1 MATLVLSSAGSALG
15 SALLPSGLSFLG
27 MSVSGA
33 ALGGALGS
41 LAGSMADARL
51 FGTASHVEGPRLGDL
66 HVMASSEGAPIPK
79 LYGRART
86 GGQVI
91 WATDYVERARRRSAG
106 GGKGGG
112 SSATVTE
119 YRYSVSFAVAL
130 CEGEVTRIGRVWAD
144 GKPLSLANATWRLH
158 RGGEDQMPDPLI
170 EALTGEAPAYRGTA
184 YIVFEDLN
192 VTPFGNRIPQLSF
205 EIFRTLDGVESLV
218 RAVTV
223 IPGAGEFV
231 YDTEPRREILTEV
244 SSRQINTHMASGAT
258 DFTAAM
264 DDLEASLPNV
274 EAALLVV
281 SWFGDDLRCGSCT
294 IRPKVETRH
303 KITWP
308 ENWTVAGLSRLAATE
323 ISRIA
328 GRPAYGGTPSDA
340 SVRRALADM
349 KARGLATV
357 FYPFVMMDIPA
368 DAELPDPSGEGVQGA
383 YPWRGRIAP
392 AGGAAADVA
401 AFFGSAVPGG
411 SEWSYRRMVLHY
423 ASLCA
428 AAGGVDAFIIGSEL
442 RGLTQARTGGGTYPA
457 VAALKQLAADVRA
470 ILGPD
475 TKISYAADWSE
486 YRGHDR
492 GEGRFTFHLD
502 PLWADANIDFIGID
516 MYAPLTDWRDGDAH
530 LDAQDWGSI
539 YDLGYLRS
547 RIAGGEDYDWY
558 YASEEDR
565 AAQIRTPITDGAY
578 GKPWLW
584 RAKDLKNWWSN
595 AHYDRT
601 DGTEA
606 EAPTVWVPQSKP
618 IWFTELGCPAID
630 KGTNEPNR
638 FVDPKSA
645 ESAAPHFSRGTR
657 DDFIQRRFIEA
668 EMSYWSP
675 AHPGHVAGANPVSA
689 VYGGRMVDPSRIFL
703 WTWDARPFPAFP
715 ERSDIWADAAN
726 WRLGHWLNG
735 RMGAAPLA
743 ALTAAIMRDAGFDN
757 FEVDGLHGVVDGFVI
772 DRIMSPRAAIEP
784 LMLSGFFDAVETDG
798 LIRFAQYGD
807 TEVTPLT
814 PDMLAVGDD
823 SAAPGWKLT
832 RAQETELPAALK
844 LTYIDGGAEYRQA
857 AVEARRI
864 AGGSQRVIAA
874 ALPMVLTQV
883 EAQRIADLWLQKT
896 WEERERGDFAL
907 PPSLIALEPGDGI
920 ALDLGHRMARYRLTG
935 IVDAGA
941 REASGV
947 SDMPGL
953 FAPSDAPPRDAVPA
967 APRDHGLPL
976 AVFMDLP
983 LVTGHETPHAP
994 RIAVAADPWP
1004 GGIAIYRQEG
1014 TGATLDRVVSA
1025 EATLGRTANALA
1037 AGPTSRWDEA
1047 NALMVT
1053 LVSGALSSAGTR
1065 AVLDGANF
1073 AALEAPDGAWE
1084 VIQFREAELVAPATY
1099 LLRGLLRGQA
1109 GTEAAMQDMLE
1120 EGARFV
1126 LLDDAVSE
1134 LGLLDAERGLERHWL
1149 YGPAPLPYD
1158 DPSYASITRAFDG
1171 VGLRPFS
1178 PVHPRARR
1186 GEGGAIHLSWIR
1198 RTRLGGDSWA
1208 GLDVPLGE
1216 ELEAYEVEIRDGDTV
1231 KRVLAS
1237 GETRAIYSAAQQSAD
1252 FGHADLES
1260 LDVTIYQ
1267 LSRAFGRGS
1276 GRSAHLHVD

>member
-15 SALLPSGLSFLG
+15 NALLPSGLNFLG

-41 LAGSMADARL
+41 IAGSMADARL
-51 FGTASHVEGPRLGDL
+51 FGTTSHAEGPRLADL

-79 LYGRART
+79 LYGRARI

-91 WATDYVERARRRSAG
+91 WATEYVERAQRRSAG

-144 GKPLSLANATWRLH
+144 GKPLSLANLIWRLH

-170 EALTGEAPAYRGTA
+170 EALMGDAPAYRGTA

-205 EIFRTLDGVESLV
+205 EVFRTLDSVEELV

-244 SSRQINTHMASGAT
+244 SSRQINSHLASGVA

-281 SWFGDDLRCGSCT
+281 TWFGDDLRCGSCT

-303 KITWP
+303 KNTWP
-308 ENWTVAGLSRLAATE
+308 ENWNVAGLSRLAATE
-323 ISRIA
+323 VSRID
-328 GRPAYGGTPSDA
+328 GTPAYGGTPSDA
-340 SVRRALADM
+340 SIRRALADM

-368 DAELPDPSGEGVQGA
+368 DAALPDPSGEGEQGA
-383 YPWRGRIAP
+383 YPWRGRIVP
-392 AGGAAADVA
+392 AGDVAADVA
-401 AFFGSAVPGG
+401 AFFGSAAPGAG
-411 SEWSYRRMVLHY
+411 EWSYRRMVLHY
-423 ASLCA
+423 AQLCA
-428 AAGGVDAFIIGSEL
+428 DAGGVDAFIIGSEL
-442 RGLTQARTGGGTYPA
+442 RGLTQAHDGTGDYPA
-457 VAALKQLAADVRA
+457 VAALIELAADVRA
-470 ILGPD
+470 ILGVH

-486 YRGHDR
+486 YRGHDK
-492 GEGRFTFHLD
+492 GEGRFAFHLD
-502 PLWADANIDFIGID
+502 PLWADSNIDFIGID

-539 YDLGYLRS
+539 YDLDYLRS
-547 RIAGGEDYDWY
+547 RIAGGEDYDWC
-558 YASEEDR
+558 YANAEDR
-565 AAQIRTPITDGAY
+565 AAQIRTPIADGAY

-595 AHYDRT
+595 AHFDRL

-606 EAPTVWVPQSKP
+606 ETPTAWLPQSKP

-645 ESAAPHFSRGTR
+645 ESAMPHFSRGTR

-675 AHPGHVAGANPVSA
+675 AHADHVAGANPVSS

-703 WTWDARPFPAFP
+703 WTWDARPFPSFP
-715 ERSDIWADAAN
+715 ERSDVWADAAN

-743 ALTAAIMRDAGFDN
+743 ALTAAIMHDAGFID
-757 FEVDGLHGVVDGFVI
+757 FSVDGLHGVVDGFVI
-772 DRIMSPRAAIEP
+772 DRIMPPRAALEP
-784 LMLSGFFDAVETDG
+784 LMLAGFFDAVESDG

-807 TEVTPLT
+807 AAATQLA

-823 SAAPGWKLT
+823 SASPGWKLT

-857 AVEARRI
+857 AVEARRL
-864 AGGSQRVIAA
+864 AGGSQRVVTA

-896 WEERERGDFAL
+896 WEERERGDFTL
-907 PPSLIALEPGDGI
+907 PPGLIALEPGDI
-920 ALDLGHRMARYRLTG
+920 LSLDLGHRIARYRISG
-935 IVDAGA
+935 IVDGDM
-941 REASGV
+941 REVSGV

-953 FAPSDAPPRDAVPA
+953 FAPSDAPPRGGQPA
-967 APRDHGLPL
+967 SPQDYGLPL
-976 AVFMDLP
+976 AVFLDLP
-983 LVTGHETPHAP
+983 LVTGNETPHAP

-1004 GGIAIYRQEG
+1004 GGIALYRQDG
-1014 TGATLDRVVSA
+1014 TGATLDRVVTA

-1037 AGPTSRWDEA
+1037 SGPASRWDEA
-1047 NALMVT
+1047 NDLMVT
-1053 LVSGALSSAGTR
+1053 LASGTLSSATER
-1065 AVLDGANF
+1065 TVLDGANL
-1073 AALEAPDGAWE
+1073 AALETPDGTWE
-1084 VIQFREAELVAPATY
+1084 VIQFREAELVAPATW

-1109 GTEAAMQDMLE
+1109 GTEAAMQVVLD

-1134 LGLLDAERGLERHWL
+1134 IGLLETERGLERQWL

-1158 DPSYASITRAFDG
+1158 DPSYASITHAFDSI
-1171 VGLRPFS
+1171 GLRPFS
-1178 PVHPRARR
+1178 PVHLRARR
-1186 GEGGAIHLSWIR
+1186 GEGGGIELTWIR
-1198 RTRLGGDSWA
+1198 RTRIGGDSWA

-1216 ELEAYEVEIRDGDTV
+1216 ELEAYEIEIRDGDAV
-1231 KRVLAS
+1231 KRILAAS
-1237 GETRAIYSAAQQSAD
+1237 ETRAVYTAAEQSAD
-1252 FGHADLES
+1252 FGSAEFGNLH
-1260 LDVTIYQ
+1260 VTIYQ

-1276 GRSAHLHVD
+1276 GRSAHLHVE

>member
-1 MATLVLSSAGSALG
+1 MKTN
-15 SALLPSGLSFLG
+15 PI
-27 MSVSGA
+27 
-33 ALGGALGS
+33 GALGS
-41 LAGSMADARL
+41 LAGSMVDARL
-51 FGTASHVEGPRLGDL
+51 FGSSSHVEGPRLGDL

-79 LYGRART
+79 LYGRARL
-86 GGQVI
+86 GGQVV
-91 WATDYVERARRRSAG
+91 WATDYKEHRHTRSAG

-112 SSATVTE
+112 SSASVTE
-119 YRYSVSFAVAL
+119 YSYSVSFAVAL
-130 CEGEVTRIGRVWAD
+130 CEGEVARIGRVWAD
-144 GKPLSLANATWRLH
+144 GKPLSLANVTWRLH

-170 EALTGEAPAYRGTA
+170 GTIMGVAPAYRGTA
-184 YIVFEDLN
+184 CIVFEDFDIA
-192 VTPFGNRIPQLSF
+192 PFGNRIPQLSF
-205 EIFRTLDGVESLV
+205 EVFRTLDGVESLV

-223 IPGAGEFV
+223 IPGAGEFI
-231 YDTEPRREILTEV
+231 YDTEPRREILSEV
-244 SSRQINTHMASGAT
+244 SSRPLNTHMASGVA
-258 DFTAAM
+258 DFTAAL
-264 DDLEASLPNV
+264 DELQAALPDV
-274 EAALLVV
+274 GAALLVV

-294 IRPKVETRH
+294 IRPKVETRE

-308 ENWTVAGLSRLAATE
+308 EPWSVAGLSRHAAAE
-323 ISRIA
+323 VSRID

-340 SVRRALADM
+340 SIRRALAEM
-349 KARGLATV
+349 KSRGLATV

-368 DAELPDPSGEGVQGA
+368 DAGLPDPSGEGGQGA

-392 AGGAAADVA
+392 AGDTAADVA
-401 AFFGSAVPGG
+401 AFFGSAVPGSG
-411 SEWSYRRMVLHY
+411 EWSYRRMVLHY
-423 ASLCA
+423 AQLCA
-428 AAGGVDAFIIGSEL
+428 SAGGVDAFIIGSEL
-442 RGLTQARTGGGTYPA
+442 RGLTQARDAEGNYPA

-470 ILGPD
+470 ILGLH

-486 YRGHDR
+486 FRGHDR
-492 GEGRFTFHLD
+492 GEGRFAFHLD

-530 LDAQDWGSI
+530 LDAEASPSI
-539 YDLGYLRS
+539 YDLDYLRS
-547 RIAGGEDYDWY
+547 RIAGGEDYDWF

-595 AHYDRT
+595 PHRDRP
-601 DGTEA
+601 DGMEVGETTA
-606 EAPTVWVPQSKP
+606 WVPQSKP

-638 FVDPKSA
+638 FVDPKSV
-645 ESAAPHFSRGTR
+645 ESAVPHFSRGTR

-668 EMSYWSP
+668 QMSYWSP
-675 AHPGHVAGANPVSA
+675 VHPDHATGANPVSDI
-689 VYGGRMVDPSRIFL
+689 YGGPMVDPARMFF

-715 ERSDIWADAAN
+715 ERSDVWADAAN

-743 ALTAAIMRDAGFDN
+743 ALAAAIMRDAGFED
-757 FEVDGLHGVVDGFVI
+757 FDVEGLHGVIDGFVI

-784 LMLSGFFDAVETDG
+784 LMLSGFFDAVETEGRILFRHLDEG
-798 LIRFAQYGD
+798 PTTA
-807 TEVTPLT
+807 LT

-844 LTYIDGGAEYRQA
+844 LTYIDGGMEYRQA
-857 AVEARRI
+857 AVEARRL
-864 AGGSQRVIAA
+864 AGDSQRVVTA

-907 PPSLIALEPGDGI
+907 PPSLLALDPGDTVS
-920 ALDLGHRMARYRLTG
+920 LDLGHRSARYRLTG
-935 IVDAGA
+935 IADAGA

-947 SDMPGL
+947 SGMPGL
-953 FAPSDAPPRDAVPA
+953 FAPADAPPRDAVAA
-967 APRDHGLPL
+967 APPDYGPVL

-1004 GGIAIYRQEG
+1004 GGVAVWRDSGAGIA
-1014 TGATLDRVVSA
+1014 LDRVVKA
-1025 EATLGRTANALA
+1025 AATLGRTVSTLPP
-1037 AGPTSRWDEA
+1037 GPASRWDEA
-1047 NALMVT
+1047 NELTVALA
-1053 LVSGALSSAGTR
+1053 SGALSSASEG
-1065 AVLDGANF
+1065 AVLGGANT

-1099 LLRGLLRGQA
+1099 RLRGLLRGQA
-1109 GTEAAMQDMLE
+1109 GTEAAMRAPLE
-1120 EGARFV
+1120 AGARFV

-1134 LGLLDAERGLERHWL
+1134 LGLLDAERGLERQWL
-1149 YGPAPLPYD
+1149 VGPAPLPYD
-1158 DPSYASITRAFDG
+1158 DPAYASVTRAFDG
-1171 VGLRPFS
+1171 IGLRPLS
-1178 PVHPRARR
+1178 PVHLRARR
-1186 GEGGAIHLSWIR
+1186 VEGGAIRLSWVR

-1216 ELEAYEVEIRDGDTV
+1216 ELEAYEVEIRDGDAV
-1231 KRVLAS
+1231 KRILAV
-1237 GETRAIYSAAQQSAD
+1237 GEPQAVYTEADQTAD
-1252 FGHADLES
+1252 FGSAGLGE

-1276 GRSAHLHVD
+1276 GRSAHLHVE

>member
-33 ALGGALGS
+33 ALGSALGS
-41 LAGSMADARL
+41 LAGSIADAHL
-51 FGTASHVEGPRLGDL
+51 FGTASNVEGPRLGDL

-79 LYGRART
+79 LYGRARI

-91 WATDYVERARRRSAG
+91 WATDYVERAHRRSAG

-144 GKPLSLANATWRLH
+144 GKPLSLANLTWRLH
-158 RGGEDQMPDPLI
+158 RGSEDQMPDPLI

-205 EIFRTLDGVESLV
+205 EVFRTLDSVEELV

-244 SSRQINTHMASGAT
+244 SSRQINAHMASGVA

-294 IRPKVETRH
+294 IRPKVETNH
-303 KITWP
+303 KIAWP
-308 ENWTVAGLSRLAATE
+308 ENWSVAGLSRLAATE
-323 ISRIA
+323 VSRID

-368 DAELPDPSGEGVQGA
+368 DAELPDSSGEGEQGA

-392 AGGAAADVA
+392 AGDAATDVA
-401 AFFGSAVPGG
+401 AFFGSPAPGG

-423 ASLCA
+423 AELCA
-428 AAGGVDAFIIGSEL
+428 DAGGVDAFIIGSEL
-442 RGLTQARTGGGTYPA
+442 RGLTQARDGAGAYPA
-457 VAALKQLAADVRA
+457 VAALKELAADVRA

-475 TKISYAADWSE
+475 AKISYAADWSE

-539 YDLGYLRS
+539 YDLDYLRS

-558 YASEEDR
+558 YASGEDR

-595 AHYDRT
+595 AHHDRP

-606 EAPTVWVPQSKP
+606 DAPTGWVPQSKP

-675 AHPGHVAGANPVSA
+675 AHADHVAGANPVSS

-715 ERSDIWADAAN
+715 ERSDVWADAAN

-743 ALTAAIMRDAGFDN
+743 ALTAAIMRDAGFAD
-757 FEVDGLHGVVDGFVI
+757 FAVDDLHGVVDGFVI

-784 LMLSGFFDAVETDG
+784 LMLAGFFDAVESDG
-798 LIRFAQYGD
+798 TIRFAQFGD
-807 TEVTPLT
+807 AEVLPLT
-814 PDMLAVGDD
+814 PAMLAVGDD
-823 SAAPGWKLT
+823 SAAPGWKFT

-844 LTYIDGGAEYRQA
+844 LTYIDGGSEYRQA
-857 AVEARRI
+857 AVEARRLS
-864 AGGSQRVIAA
+864 GGSQRVVTA

-896 WEERERGDFAL
+896 WEERERGDFTL
-907 PPSLIALEPGDGI
+907 PRGLIAVEPGDI
-920 ALDLGHRMARYRLTG
+920 ISLDLGHRIARYRLTS
-935 IVDAGA
+935 IVDGDA

-953 FAPSDAPPRDAVPA
+953 FVPADAPPRIGRPVA
-967 APRDHGLPL
+967 AQDYGLPL

-983 LVTGHETPHAP
+983 LVTGNETPHAP

-1004 GGIAIYRQEG
+1004 GGIALYRQED

-1025 EATLGRTANALA
+1025 EATLGRTASPLA
-1037 AGPTSRWDEA
+1037 AGPASRWDEA
-1047 NALMVT
+1047 NDLMIT
-1053 LVSGALSSAGTR
+1053 LASGTLSSATERG
-1065 AVLDGANF
+1065 VLDGANL
-1073 AALEAPDGAWE
+1073 AALEMPDGAWE
-1084 VIQFREAELVAPATY
+1084 VIQFREAELVAPATW
-1099 LLRGLLRGQA
+1099 LLRSLLRGQA
-1109 GTEAAMQDMLE
+1109 GTEAAMQDVLE

-1126 LLDDAVSE
+1126 LLDDAISE
-1134 LGLLDAERGLERHWL
+1134 IGLLETERGLERQWL

-1171 VGLRPFS
+1171 VGLRPLS
-1178 PVHPRARR
+1178 PVHLRARR
-1186 GEGGAIHLSWIR
+1186 GEGGRIELTWIR
-1198 RTRLGGDSWA
+1198 RTRIGGDSWA

-1216 ELEAYEVEIRDGDTV
+1216 ELEAYEVEIRDGDAV
-1231 KRVLAS
+1231 KRVLAAS
-1237 GETRAIYSAAQQSAD
+1237 EPLALYTPAEQTVD
-1252 FGHADLES
+1252 FGSTELES
-1260 LDVTIYQ
+1260 IDVTIYQ

-1276 GRSAHLHVD
+1276 GRSAHLHVE

>member
-27 MSVSGA
+27 MSISGA
-33 ALGGALGS
+33 ALGGAIGS
-41 LAGSMADARL
+41 LAGAFADARL
-51 FGTASHVEGPRLGDL
+51 FGTSPHVEGPRLGDL
-66 HVMASSEGAPIPK
+66 HVMASSEGAPIPR
-79 LYGRART
+79 LYGRARI

-91 WATDYVERARRRSAG
+91 WATDYVESASRRATG
-106 GGKGGG
+106 GSKGGG

-119 YRYSVSFAVAL
+119 YSYSVSFAVAL
-130 CEGEVTRIGRVWAD
+130 CEGEVTRIGRIWAD
-144 GKPLSLANATWRLH
+144 GKPLSLANVAWRLH

-170 EALTGEAPAYRGTA
+170 ETIMGVGPAYRGTA
-184 YIVFEDLN
+184 YIVFENLN

-205 EIFRTLDGVESLV
+205 EVFRTLDGVESLV

-223 IPGAGEFV
+223 IPGAGEYV
-231 YDTEPRREILTEV
+231 YDTEPRREILSEV
-244 SSRQINTHMASGAT
+244 SSRPLNTHMVSGAA

-274 EAALLVV
+274 AAALLVV

-294 IRPKVETRH
+294 IRPKVETRQ

-308 ENWTVAGLSRLAATE
+308 EMWSVAGLPRHAAAE
-323 ISRIA
+323 VSRIE

-349 KARGLATV
+349 KARGLTTV

-368 DAELPDPSGEGVQGA
+368 DAGLPDPAGEGEQGA

-392 AGGAAADVA
+392 AGDVAADVA
-401 AFFGSAVPGG
+401 SFFGSASPGAG
-411 SEWSYRRMVLHY
+411 EWSYRRMVLHY
-423 ASLCA
+423 AHLCV
-428 AAGGVDAFIIGSEL
+428 AAGGVDAFVIGSEL
-442 RGLTQARTGGGTYPA
+442 RGLTQARTASGTYPA

-470 ILGPD
+470 ILGPH

-486 YRGHDR
+486 YRGHDM
-492 GEGRFTFHLD
+492 GGGAFTFHLD

-530 LDAQDWGSI
+530 LDRQDWGSI
-539 YDLGYLRS
+539 YDPAYLRS

-558 YASEEDR
+558 YASDEDR
-565 AAQIRTPITDGAY
+565 AIQNRTPITDGAY
-578 GKPWLW
+578 GKPWIW

-595 AHYDRT
+595 AHYDRP
-601 DGTEA
+601 DGA
-606 EAPTVWVPQSKP
+606 EADAPTAWMPQSKP

-675 AHPGHVAGANPVSA
+675 AHPDHIAGANPVSS

-715 ERSDIWADAAN
+715 ERSDVWADAAN

-743 ALTAAIMRDAGFDN
+743 ALAAAIMRDAGFADFN
-757 FEVDGLHGVVDGFVI
+757 VDGLHGVVDGFVI

-784 LMLSGFFDAVETDG
+784 LMLAGFFDAVESDG
-798 LIRFAQYGD
+798 VIRFAQYGGMQAM
-807 TEVTPLT
+807 PLAGN
-814 PDMLAVGDD
+814 MLAVGEE
-823 SAAPGWKLT
+823 SAAPGWTLT

-857 AVEARRI
+857 AVEARRL
-864 AGGSQRVIAA
+864 AGGSQRVVTA

-883 EAQRIADLWLQKT
+883 EAQRIADLWLQKI
-896 WEERERGDFAL
+896 WEERERGSFAL
-907 PPSLIALEPGDGI
+907 PPSLLALEPGDGI
-920 ALDLGHRMARYRLTG
+920 ALDLGHRIARYRITG
-935 IVDAGA
+935 IADAGA
-941 REASGV
+941 READGV

-953 FAPSDAPPRDAVPA
+953 FAPSDAPPRETVPA
-967 APRDHGLPL
+967 APRDFGPPL

-983 LVTGHETPHAP
+983 LLSGTETPHAP

-1004 GGIAIYRQEG
+1004 GGIALYRQDG
-1014 TGATLDRVVSA
+1014 TGISLDRVLSV
-1025 EATLGRTANALA
+1025 EARLGRTASPLA
-1037 AGPTSRWDEA
+1037 AGPVSRWDEA
-1047 NALMVT
+1047 NGLLVT
-1053 LVSGALSSAGTR
+1053 MASGALSSASER
-1065 AVLDGANF
+1065 AVLDGANL
-1073 AALEAPDGAWE
+1073 AALETTAGNWE
-1084 VIQFREAELVAPATY
+1084 VIQFREAGLVAPATY

-1109 GTEAAMQDMLE
+1109 GTEAAMQEVLA

-1126 LLDDAVSE
+1126 LIDNAVSE
-1134 LGLLDAERGLERHWL
+1134 IGLLDTERGLDRQWL

-1158 DPSYASITRAFDG
+1158 DPSYTSVTRAFDG
-1171 VGLRPFS
+1171 AGLRPLS

-1198 RTRLGGDSWA
+1198 RTRIGGDSWT

-1216 ELEAYEVEIRDGDTV
+1216 ELEAYEVEIRDGGAV
-1231 KRVLAS
+1231 KRVIAS
-1237 GETRAIYSAAQQSAD
+1237 SEPRVHYSAAQQTAD
-1252 FGHADLES
+1252 FGHADFAD

-1276 GRSAHLHVD
+1276 GRSAHLHVE

>member
-15 SALLPSGLSFLG
+15 SALLPSGLSFFG
-27 MSVSGA
+27 ATISGA
-33 ALGGALGS
+33 ALGSALGS
-41 LAGSMADARL
+41 LAGSMVDARL
-51 FGTASHVEGPRLGDL
+51 FGSSSHVEGPRLGDL

-79 LYGRART
+79 LYGRARL
-86 GGQVI
+86 GGQVV
-91 WATDYVERARRRSAG
+91 WATDYKEHRHTRSAG

-112 SSATVTE
+112 SSASVTE
-119 YRYSVSFAVAL
+119 YSYSVSFAVAL
-130 CEGEVTRIGRVWAD
+130 CEGEVARIGRVWAD
-144 GKPLSLANATWRLH
+144 GKPLSLANVTWRLH

-170 EALTGEAPAYRGTA
+170 ETIMGVAPAYRGTA
-184 YIVFEDLN
+184 CIVFEDFD
-192 VTPFGNRIPQLSF
+192 VAPFGNRIPQLSF
-205 EIFRTLDGVESLV
+205 EVFRTLDGVESLV

-231 YDTEPRREILTEV
+231 YDTEPRREILSEV
-244 SSRQINTHMASGAT
+244 SSRPLNMHMASGVA
-258 DFTAAM
+258 DFTAAL
-264 DDLEASLPNV
+264 DELQAALPSV
-274 EAALLVV
+274 GAALLVA

-308 ENWTVAGLSRLAATE
+308 EPWSVAGLPRHAAAE
-323 ISRIA
+323 VSRID

-340 SVRRALADM
+340 SLRRALADM

-357 FYPFVMMDIPA
+357 FYPFVMMDIPP
-368 DAELPDPSGEGVQGA
+368 DAELPDPSGEGAQGA

-392 AGGAAADVA
+392 AGDTAADVA
-401 AFFGSAVPGG
+401 AFFGSAAPGA

-423 ASLCA
+423 AQLCA
-428 AAGGVDAFIIGSEL
+428 SAGGVDAFIIGSEL
-442 RGLTQARTGGGTYPA
+442 RGLTQARDGSGNYPA
-457 VAALKQLAADVRA
+457 VAALMQLAADVRV
-470 ILGPD
+470 ILGAD

-492 GEGRFTFHLD
+492 GEGRFAFHLD
-502 PLWADANIDFIGID
+502 PLSADANIDFIGID
-516 MYAPLTDWRDGDAH
+516 MYAPLTDWRDGDNH
-530 LDAQDWGSI
+530 LDAQDWASI

-547 RIAGGEDYDWY
+547 RIAGGEDYDWH
-558 YASEEDR
+558 YASDDDR
-565 AAQIRTPITDGAY
+565 ALQIRTPITDGAY

-595 AHYDRT
+595 AHHDRD

-606 EAPTVWVPQSKP
+606 DAPTAWVPQSKP

-645 ESAAPHFSRGTR
+645 ESAVPHFSRGTR

-668 EMSYWSP
+668 QVSYWSP
-675 AHPGHVAGANPVSA
+675 AHADHVVGTNPASDI
-689 VYGGRMVDPSRIFL
+689 YGGPMVDPARMFF

-715 ERSDIWADAAN
+715 ERSDVWADAAN

-743 ALTAAIMRDAGFDN
+743 ALTAAIMREAGFDD
-757 FEVDGLHGVVDGFVI
+757 FDADGLHGVIDGFVI

-784 LMLSGFFDAVETDG
+784 LMLMGFFDAAETEGRILFRHLDEG
-798 LIRFAQYGD
+798 A
-807 TEVTPLT
+807 TTALT

-844 LTYIDGGAEYRQA
+844 LTYIAGGMEYRQA
-857 AVEARRI
+857 AVEARRL
-864 AGGSQRVIAA
+864 AGGSQRVVTA
-874 ALPMVLTQV
+874 ALPMVLTQMD
-883 EAQRIADLWLQKT
+883 AQRIADLWLQKT

-907 PPSLIALEPGDGI
+907 PPSLLALDPGDTVS
-920 ALDLGHRMARYRLTG
+920 LDLGHRSARYRLTG
-935 IVDAGA
+935 IADAGA

-947 SDMPGL
+947 SGMPGL

-967 APRDHGLPL
+967 APRDYGLPL

-983 LVTGHETPHAP
+983 LITGHETPHAP

-1004 GGIAIYRQEG
+1004 GGVAVWRDS
-1014 TGATLDRVVSA
+1014 GAGVALDRVVTA
-1025 EATLGRTANALA
+1025 AATLGRTVSTLPP
-1037 AGPTSRWDEA
+1037 GPASRWDEA
-1047 NALMVT
+1047 NELTVALA
-1053 LVSGALSSAGTR
+1053 SGALSSASEG
-1065 AVLDGANF
+1065 AVLGGANA
-1073 AALEAPDGAWE
+1073 AALEAPDGTWE

-1099 LLRGLLRGQA
+1099 MLRGLLRGQA
-1109 GTEAAMQDMLE
+1109 GTERAMRAPLE
-1120 EGARFV
+1120 AGARFV

-1134 LGLLDAERGLERHWL
+1134 LGLLDAERGLARQWL

-1158 DPSYASITRAFDG
+1158 DPSYASVTRAFDG
-1171 VGLRPFS
+1171 VGLRPLS
-1178 PVHPRARR
+1178 PVHLRARR
-1186 GEGGAIHLSWIR
+1186 VEDGTIRLSWVR
-1198 RTRLGGDSWA
+1198 RTRLGGDSWQ

-1216 ELEAYEVEIRDGDTV
+1216 ELEAYEIEIRDGDAV
-1231 KRVLAS
+1231 KRILATS
-1237 GETRAIYSAAQQSAD
+1237 EPQATYSAAEQSAD
-1252 FGHADLES
+1252 FGHTDFES

-1276 GRSAHLHVD
+1276 GRSAHLHVE

>member
-27 MSVSGA
+27 ATISGA

-41 LAGSMADARL
+41 LAGSMVDARL
-51 FGTASHVEGPRLGDL
+51 FGASSHVEGPRLGDL

-79 LYGRART
+79 LYGRARL

-91 WATDYVERARRRSAG
+91 WATDYKEHRHTRSAG

-112 SSATVTE
+112 SSASITE
-119 YRYSVSFAVAL
+119 YSYSVSFAVAL

-144 GKPLSLANATWRLH
+144 GKPLSLANVTWRLH

-170 EALTGEAPAYRGTA
+170 EALLGAAPAYRGTA

-192 VTPFGNRIPQLSF
+192 VAPFGNRIPQLSF
-205 EIFRTLDGVESLV
+205 EVFRTLDGVESLV

-231 YDTEPRREILTEV
+231 YDTEPRREILSEV
-244 SSRQINTHMASGAT
+244 SSRPLNTHMASGMA
-258 DFTAAM
+258 DFTEAM
-264 DDLEASLPNV
+264 DDLEAALPNV
-274 EAALLVV
+274 GAALLVA
-281 SWFGDDLRCGSCT
+281 SWFGDDLRCGACT
-294 IRPKVETRH
+294 VRPKVETRE

-308 ENWTVAGLSRLAATE
+308 EAWSVAGLPRHAAAE
-323 ISRIA
+323 VSRID

-340 SVRRALADM
+340 SLRRALADM

-357 FYPFVMMDIPA
+357 FYPFVMMDIPPEA
-368 DAELPDPSGEGVQGA
+368 GLPDPSGAGDQGA

-392 AGGAAADVA
+392 AGDVAADVA
-401 AFFGSAVPGG
+401 AFFGSAAPGTG
-411 SEWSYRRMVLHY
+411 EWSYRRMVLHY
-423 ASLCA
+423 AQLCA
-428 AAGGVDAFIIGSEL
+428 SAGGVDAFIIGSEL
-442 RGLTQARTGGGTYPA
+442 RGLTQARDGSGNYPA

-470 ILGPD
+470 ILGPH

-492 GEGRFTFHLD
+492 GEGRFAFHLD

-516 MYAPLTDWRDGDAH
+516 MYAPLTDWRDGDNH
-530 LDAQDWGSI
+530 LDAQDWASI
-539 YDLGYLRS
+539 YDLDYLRS

-558 YASEEDR
+558 YASDDDR
-565 AAQIRTPITDGAY
+565 ALQIRSPITDGAY

-595 AHYDRT
+595 AHHDRD

-606 EAPTVWVPQSKP
+606 DAPTAWVPQSKP
-618 IWFTELGCPAID
+618 VWFTELGCPAID

-645 ESAAPHFSRGTR
+645 ESAVPHFSRGTR

-668 EMSYWSP
+668 QMSYWSP
-675 AHPGHVAGANPVSA
+675 AHPDHAAGANPVST
-689 VYGGRMVDPSRIFL
+689 VYGGPMVDPARMFF

-715 ERSDIWADAAN
+715 ERSDVWADAAN

-743 ALTAAIMRDAGFDN
+743 ALTAAIMRDAGFEHFD
-757 FEVDGLHGVVDGFVI
+757 VDGLHGVVDGFVI

-784 LMLSGFFDAVETDG
+784 LMLMGFFDAAETEG
-798 LIRFAQYGD
+798 RIRFRHLDGGA
-807 TEVTPLT
+807 TTALT

-844 LTYIDGGAEYRQA
+844 LTYIDGGMEYRQA
-857 AVEARRI
+857 AVEARRL
-864 AGGSQRVIAA
+864 AGGSQRVVTA
-874 ALPMVLTQV
+874 ALPMVLTQM

-907 PPSLIALEPGDGI
+907 PPSLLALDPGDTVS
-920 ALDLGHRMARYRLTG
+920 LDLGHRGARYRLAG

-947 SDMPGL
+947 SSMPGL

-967 APRDHGLPL
+967 APRDYGLPL

-983 LVTGHETPHAP
+983 LVTGHEAPHAP

-1025 EATLGRTANALA
+1025 EATLGRTAAPLA
-1037 AGPTSRWDEA
+1037 AGPASRWDEA
-1047 NALMVT
+1047 ATLMVT
-1053 LVSGALSSAGTR
+1053 LVSGALASASAR

-1099 LLRGLLRGQA
+1099 MLRGLLRGQA
-1109 GTEAAMQDMLE
+1109 GTERAIRAPLE
-1120 EGARFV
+1120 AGARFV

-1134 LGLLDAERGLERHWL
+1134 LGLLDAERGLARQWL

-1171 VGLRPFS
+1171 VGLRPLS

-1186 GEGGAIHLSWIR
+1186 GAGSAIHLSWVR
-1198 RTRLGGDSWA
+1198 RTRLGGDSWL

-1216 ELEAYEVEIRDGDTV
+1216 ELEAYEIEIRDGDAV
-1231 KRVLAS
+1231 KRILAS
-1237 GETRAIYSAAQQSAD
+1237 SEPQATYSAAEQSAD
-1252 FGHADLES
+1252 FGHTDFES